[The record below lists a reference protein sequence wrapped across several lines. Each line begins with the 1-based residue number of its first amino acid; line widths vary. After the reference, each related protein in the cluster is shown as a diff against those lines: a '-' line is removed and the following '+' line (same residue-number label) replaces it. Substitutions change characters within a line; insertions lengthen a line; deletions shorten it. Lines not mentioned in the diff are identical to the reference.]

1 MPELT
6 NPGPNMPELTRPP
19 APGERVRASSASSR
33 RGRPLTLAA
42 VRVLDLLIAGTTLL
56 MCLPIL
62 LVAGILIRIESPGP
76 AIFRQRRL
84 GRDRRPF
91 TVHKLRTMCLQA
103 NPDVHRRYIDELI
116 KGAETTHCNGHGD
129 LYKLAADDR
138 VTRVG
143 RFLRRTS
150 LDELPQL
157 FDVLRGHMSIV
168 GPRPVIPYE
177 AELYPEHYNR
187 RFAVKPGLTGLWQV
201 SGRSERTYREMV
213 ELDISWVERHSVAGY
228 LAIVARTP
236 WVLIRSRG
244 AA

>member
-1 MPELT
+1 MLVAADRPARADALTPDTPEL
-6 NPGPNMPELTRPP
+6 PPP
-19 APGERVRASSASSR
+19 APGDACARTPAAGAAAV
-33 RGRPLTLAA
+33 TLAA
-42 VRVLDLLIAGTTLL
+42 VRVLDLLIAGLALL
-56 MCLPIL
+56 VSLPIL
-62 LVAGILIRIESPGP
+62 LVAGVLIRLESPGP

-103 NPDVHRRYIDELI
+103 DPDVHRRYIDELI
-116 KGAETTHCNGHGD
+116 NGAETTHSDGNGE

-157 FDVLRGHMSIV
+157 FDVLRGDMSIV

-177 AELYPEHYNR
+177 AELYPAALQPPLR
-187 RFAVKPGLTGLWQV
+187 RQARTDRPVAG
-201 SGRSERTYREMV
+201 ERTQRAH
-213 ELDISWVERHSVAGY
+213 L
-228 LAIVARTP
+228 P
-236 WVLIRSRG
+236 
-244 AA
+244 

>member
-1 MPELT
+1 M
-6 NPGPNMPELTRPP
+6 
-19 APGERVRASSASSR
+19 
-33 RGRPLTLAA
+33 LTLAA
-42 VRVLDLLIAGTTLL
+42 VRVLDLLIAGLALL
-56 MCLPIL
+56 VSLPIL
-62 LVAGILIRIESPGP
+62 LVAGVLIRLESPGP

-103 NPDVHRRYIDELI
+103 DPDVHRRYIDELI
-116 KGAETTHCNGHGD
+116 SGAETTHSDGNGE

-157 FDVLRGHMSIV
+157 FDVLRGDMSIV

-177 AELYPEHYNR
+177 AELYPAHYNR

-201 SGRSERTYREMV
+201 SGRSKRTYREMV
-213 ELDISWVERHSVAGY
+213 ALDISWVERHSVASSIS
-228 LAIVARTP
+228 IVARTP